1 MTRSGFACAF
11 ALVLLPLLLSGG
23 DAAAGDEEM
32 KPAYPVTAR
41 GDVVDDYHGTKVA
54 DPYRWL
60 EDDNAPA
67 VKAWVEEQNQLTFS
81 RLEKIPFR
89 QAMRR
94 RLEEIFNYPRF
105 SSPFRAGSWYFFSKN
120 DGLQPQSVVYYQ
132 KGLDGEPQV
141 FIDPNTLSADGT
153 VAVNLAG
160 ESQDNR
166 YMAISRAEAG
176 SDWQEMRVVEIATRR
191 ELPDRIRWVKFSG
204 AAWHGDGFFYS
215 GYTAPQKGQELT
227 ARSENQKIFYHRLGD
242 PQEKDRLVYE
252 DPKHP
257 QRYLN
262 TGISEDG
269 RWQFL
274 GISEGTSGNEIW
286 FRDLTAGDETFKPL
300 VQGFDGDSNPVDVVD
315 GRFLLLT
322 NIGAPNNRLVSV
334 DPADPARDKWTT
346 LVAEKPEPL
355 RSASSAGGKL
365 FLSYMKDVVSRVYQC
380 DLAGKVEKEIPAP
393 ALGTMGGFYGKR
405 DEKVL
410 FYTFTS
416 FTYPPTIYRYDL
428 ETGRSEVFRRAEVR
442 FDPEAYV
449 TRQVFYESK
458 DGTRVP
464 MFIVHRKGMALD
476 GKNPTYLYAYGGFQ
490 ASMLPAFSPTRIALL
505 ENGVVYAVA
514 NIRGGG
520 EYGEAWHRAGMLE
533 KKQNVFDDFIGAA
546 EWLISHGYTRPERLA
561 ISGGSNGGLLVG
573 AMLTQRAELCRAV
586 VCWHPLLDMLRY
598 HRTLMGPYWISE
610 YGSADVAEQFPYLYA
625 YSPYHHVRRGVKYPA
640 TLFIT
645 GDGDTRVDPMH
656 ARKMTALLQAVAGE
670 GTPILLQYDLKSGH
684 VGGNPVSKSA
694 ADAGVEL
701 GFLMWQLG
709 MDYAPPL
716 SPTSR

>member
-533 KKQNVFDDFIGAA
+533 KKQNVFDDFIAAA
-546 EWLISHGYTRPERLA
+546 EYLVREKYTSPARLA
-561 ISGGSNGGLLVG
+561 IAGGSNGGLLVG
-573 AMLTQRAELCRAV
+573 ACMTQRPDLFAV
-586 VCWHPLLDMLRY
+586 ALPAVGVMDMLRY
-598 HRTLMGPYWISE
+598 HKFTVGWGWAVE
-610 YGSADVAEQFPYLYA
+610 YGSSDKAEQFAYLRA
-625 YSPYHHVRRGVKYPA
+625 YSPLHNIRPGTCYPA
-640 TLFIT
+640 TLVT
-645 GDGDTRVDPMH
+645 TADHDDRVVPAH
-656 ARKMTALLQAVAGE
+656 SFKFTAALQAAQSCAKPTLIRIETRAGHGGGKPTAKLLDE
-670 GTPILLQYDLKSGH
+670 LADVYSFFLQQVGVTPVY
-684 VGGNPVSKSA
+684 
-694 ADAGVEL
+694 
-701 GFLMWQLG
+701 
-709 MDYAPPL
+709 
-716 SPTSR
+716 